1 MREIEAL
8 TSEALYPPVEGK
20 RVTRIHADCA
30 AEFTGRVAETFARR
44 RGLTATWTGTH
55 SFQSN
60 GRAEVLIRVVKN
72 LARRCLVGSKMPMEV
87 WSFAVQQACEMLRC
101 RKLRLAG
108 DTKVPRCWPFG
119 TYVTFRVPG
128 KSKAFGS
135 FEMKGQLGRLLW
147 QDVGSRLCYAVDPK
161 GDMVKGFALVPVLF
175 QEEPVGMGDAQ
186 LEELKT
192 AGWRRVALKDG
203 GTAWLH
209 EEDGVLS
216 LVCPCVMDVAKTVV
230 FPARIADADVASV
243 EAATQVSCQGQEE
256 FHECLKQVHFRE
268 PEVEEL
274 VHFE

>member
-1 MREIEAL
+1 
-8 TSEALYPPVEGK
+8 
-20 RVTRIHADCA
+20 
-30 AEFTGRVAETFARR
+30 
-44 RGLTATWTGTH
+44 
-55 SFQSN
+55 
-60 GRAEVLIRVVKN
+60 
-72 LARRCLVGSKMPMEV
+72 MEV

-119 TYVTFRVPG
+119 TYVTLRVPG
-128 KSKAFGS
+128 KSKAFGP

-147 QDVGSRLCYAVDPK
+147 QDVGSRLCYAVDSN
-161 GDMVKGFALVPVLF
+161 GDMVKGFAPVPVLF
-175 QEEPVGMGDAQ
+175 QEEPNGMGDAQ
-186 LEELKT
+186 LEELKA
-192 AGWRRVALKDG
+192 AGWRRVALEDG

-216 LVCPCVMDVAKTVV
+216 LVCPCVVDVAETVV
-230 FPARIADADVASV
+230 FPAGIADADVASV

-256 FHECLKQVHFRE
+256 FHECLKKVHFRE